1 MNLELEADGSDFRG
15 NPEVPRRLVAVRGP
29 SDPGAAFWGLD
40 SGAKCNRAKQ
50 TGFARLCQAL

>member
-29 SDPGAAFWGLD
+29 SDPGAAFWGP
-40 SGAKCNRAKQ
+40 NRLIFLGIWAQ
-50 TGFARLCQAL
+50 SSCQVLLNA